1 MREQE
6 IVSRLETKWI
16 GREILVLDEV
26 DSTNVRAKEE
36 AAGGA
41 EDGFVVLADCQ
52 TAGRG
57 RRGRQW
63 SSPAGE
69 NVYVTVLLRP
79 DFEVDKAPMI
89 TLLAA
94 CAAARAVRN
103 LELKG
108 ARMPLIK
115 WPNDLVIG
123 GKKICGIL
131 TEMGM
136 KNGKVDYVVVGT
148 GINCNQMRFP
158 GEIEQKASSLK
169 LEYGYEVNREA
180 VAASFLKEFE
190 DLYEEFLKVNS
201 LAFVREEYE
210 ALLVNKGRK
219 VCVLE
224 PGKEWT
230 GEALGITDTGELIVK
245 NEAGEFCEV
254 ASGEVSV
261 RGVYGYV

>member
-6 IVSRLETKWI
+6 IISRLETKWI
-16 GREILVLDEV
+16 GREMQVLDEV
-26 DSTNVRAKEE
+26 DSTNVRAKAA

-41 EDGFVVLADCQ
+41 ADGFVVLADCQ

-69 NVYVTVLLRP
+69 NIYVTVLLRP
-79 DFEVDKAPMI
+79 DFETDKAPMI

-94 CAAARAVRN
+94 CAVARAVRISRV
-103 LELKG
+103 LGE
-108 ARMPLIK
+108 RVPQIK
-115 WPNDLVIG
+115 WPNDLVVE

-148 GINCNQMRFP
+148 GINCNQTTFP
-158 GEIEQKASSLK
+158 EEIEQKASSLK
-169 LEYGYEVNREA
+169 LECNHDVNRE
-180 VAASFLKEFE
+180 VITASFLKEFE
-190 DLYEEFLKVNS
+190 VLYEEFLKTGS

-210 ALLVNKGRK
+210 KFLVNKGRK

-224 PGKEWT
+224 PGKEWV
-230 GEALGITDTGELIVK
+230 GEAIGITETGELTVRR
-245 NEAGEFCEV
+245 ETGELCKV
-254 ASGEVSV
+254 SSGEVSV

>member
-1 MREQE
+1 MRKQE

-16 GREILVLDEV
+16 GREIQVLDEV
-26 DSTNVRAKEE
+26 DSTNVRAKE
-36 AAGGA
+36 AAACGA
-41 EDGFVVLADCQ
+41 SDGFVVLADCQ

-79 DFEVDKAPMI
+79 GIETEKAPMI
-89 TLLAA
+89 TLLVA
-94 CAAARAVRN
+94 CAVVRAVRN

-108 ARMPLIK
+108 DRMPLIK
-115 WPNDLVIG
+115 WPNDLVIE

-136 KNGKVDYVVVGT
+136 KSGKVDYVVVGT
-148 GINCNQMRFP
+148 GINCNQTTFP
-158 GEIEQKASSLK
+158 KEIEQKASSLK
-169 LEYGYEVNREA
+169 LEYGHDVNREA
-180 VAASFLKEFE
+180 ITASFLKEFE
-190 DLYEEFLKVNS
+190 ELYEEFSETGS

-210 ALLVNKGRK
+210 ELLVNKGRK